1 VYSVYKY
8 YENLYPVN
16 EAFMFMSNPDE
27 HYTREILMQNSMGN
41 YQQAHI
47 KTKQEF
53 TDAIKYFRPHTVST
67 QKKTKTHNFFKI
79 YGGAFYHSEASNYRQ
94 FKREVN
100 ITLKIIN
107 EVVAHI

>member
-1 VYSVYKY
+1 MNHLWLKTSIVYSVYKY

-27 HYTREILMQNSMGN
+27 HYTREILMQNSMGK

-67 QKKTKTHNFFKI
+67 QKKPKL
-79 YGGAFYHSEASNYRQ
+79 
-94 FKREVN
+94 
-100 ITLKIIN
+100 ITFLRYTAVLSITQKLLIIDNLK
-107 EVVAHI
+107 ER